1 MVPEGVTQEDER
13 ARPLLKEPYPPL
25 NCRNQGPKRGKTI
38 IMQLSHIMQLT
49 RAGPGL

>member
-25 NCRNQGPKRGKTI
+25 NCRNQGPKRGKT
-38 IMQLSHIMQLT
+38 MSHIMQLT